1 MAPIRF
7 VFGLHLHQ
15 PVGNFDHVFREHVR
29 DVYRPILEYLSG
41 RDFVPIVL
49 HLSGPLLEWL
59 EENDTSY
66 LDLVGKLVTE
76 RRVELLLAGFY
87 EPVLASLPRADRI
100 EQIQWMQEA
109 VRGRFGVT
117 PRGLWLTERVWEP
130 ELAADLA
137 DAGVRYALVDD
148 RHFLVSGFASD
159 RLHAPYWT
167 ESDGKRVALFPI
179 DERLRYLIPFRP
191 PEETAAYLRE
201 LRGAGHQLAVLA
213 DDGEKFGGWPGTKEW
228 VYERGWLEQ
237 FMGTI
242 GELVESGEV
251 QLSTLSDA
259 LEAVPSGGIA
269 YLPTAS
275 YREMEGWSLP
285 PDPALRLIQ
294 MERDLGEGRVGGPD
308 GALIRGAHWR
318 NFLVKYSESNRMHKK
333 MQALSLLCRRRGDP
347 AAARRAIGRA
357 QCNDAYWHGVF
368 GGLYLPHLREAIW
381 RNLALAEQG
390 LRQGETLE
398 AEVLDLDGDG
408 HDEIWVHSDQFSAV
422 VSPKRGAV
430 IEEYTIFANGT
441 NYANTLTRRREAY
454 HDTALENQAE
464 ATRDAESGT
473 PSIHDIEEGL
483 RLDRRPPLDADD
495 RALFVDR
502 VLPAGLDVSQYASG
516 DYQPIRSWARTPVA
530 FTIERSAEAIEIA
543 LVSAS
548 QGGPGAALHKRIRF
562 GTDGTLMVA
571 YRWDRSLGQ
580 PDDLF
585 ASEISLF
592 APLELRA
599 DPLADIWAYPIETV
613 AKSERGLDRTR
624 QGESITLRWP
634 LRFGEAIVEVDP
646 RARALIERIEVAS
659 GSAGLVGSPLAP
671 EDRIPN

>member
-15 PVGNFDHVFREHVR
+15 PVGNFDHVFQDHVR
-29 DVYRPILEYLSG
+29 DVYRPILEHLSD
-41 RDFVPIVL
+41 RDFFPVVL

-59 EENDTSY
+59 EDHDTGY
-66 LDLVGKLVTE
+66 LDLLGKLVSD

-87 EPVLASLPRADRI
+87 EPVLASLPRADRV
-100 EQIQWMQEA
+100 EQIGWMQEA
-109 VRGRFGVT
+109 VRQRFGVT
-117 PRGLWLTERVWEP
+117 ARGLWLTERVWEP

-137 DAGVRYALVDD
+137 EAGVRYALVDD
-148 RHFLVSGFASD
+148 RHFLVSGFAGD
-159 RLHAPYWT
+159 QLHAPYWT

-201 LRGAGHQLAVLA
+201 LRAAGHQLAVLA
-213 DDGEKFGGWPGTKEW
+213 DDGEKFGGWPGTREW
-228 VYERGWLEQ
+228 VYERGWLSQ

-242 GELVESGEV
+242 GDLVESGEV

-285 PDPALRLIQ
+285 PDPALRLIRL
-294 MERDLGEGRVGGPD
+294 ERDLGEDRVSGPD

-347 AAARRAIGRA
+347 PAARRAIGRA

-368 GGLYLPHLREAIW
+368 GGLYLPHLRDAIW
-381 RNLALAEQG
+381 RNLALAELE
-390 LRQGETLE
+390 LRRGESLN

-408 HDEIWVHSDQFSAV
+408 HDEIWIHSDQFSALL
-422 VSPKRGAV
+422 SPWRGGA
-430 IEEYTIFANGT
+430 IEEYTVFATGI
-441 NYANTLTRRREAY
+441 NYGNTLTRRREAY

-464 ATRDAESGT
+464 ASRDADGGT
-473 PSIHDIEEGL
+473 PSIHDIEAGL
-483 RLDRRPPLDADD
+483 RLDQRPPLDADP

-502 VLPAGLDVSQYASG
+502 VLSSELDLDQYTGA
-516 DYQPIRSWARTPVA
+516 DYQPVRSWAQSPCGFIIRRELGDIEVA
-530 FTIERSAEAIEIA
+530 CTFPDPN
-543 LVSAS
+543 
-548 QGGPGAALHKRIRF
+548 GGNVLEKRITF
-562 GTDGTLMVA
+562 SADGSLTVA
-571 YRWDRSLGQ
+571 YRWDLSVGQ

-585 ASEISLF
+585 TTEISLS
-592 APLELRA
+592 APLELRTEPTA
-599 DPLADIWAYPIETV
+599 EIWTFPIETV

-624 QGESITLRWP
+624 QGDSVTFRWP
-634 LRFGEAIVEVDP
+634 VQRGVAIVEMERPPETLLASSMVGRLP
-646 RARALIERIEVAS
+646 AL
-659 GSAGLVGSPLAP
+659 G
-671 EDRIPN
+671 